1 MLGNNRL
8 SLTIRDNKALYGSY
22 MPFIK
27 NGGLFIPTDKEF
39 KLGQELFILLTL
51 SIGKARETLP
61 IAGKV
66 VWINPR
72 GSLGN
77 RPPGIGVQFS
87 ELDKGGT
94 RNKIET
100 LLAAQ
105 LNSEQPTQTM

>member
-1 MLGNNRL
+1 MLGGNRL
-8 SLTIRDNKALYGSY
+8 SLTIRNNKALYGSY

-51 SIGKARETLP
+51 STGKGRETLP

-72 GSLGN
+72 GALGS

-87 ELDKGGT
+87 ELDKGAT
-94 RNKIET
+94 RSKIET
-100 LLAAQ
+100 QLAAQ
-105 LNSEQPTQTM
+105 LSSEQPTQTM